1 MNDVLKSKENDC
13 RSCYKCIRAC
23 PSKSISFK
31 DGQASIIES
40 ECVLCGT
47 CFNVCP
53 QRCKIIR
60 DDTKYAKSLLTSKKA
75 IASVAPSFI
84 ASFKGVCFAS
94 LKNALLELGFAD
106 AEETAIGATLVK
118 NAYEEILKKGQD
130 VVIST
135 CCHSVN
141 LLIEKHYPE
150 CLPFLAKTLSP
161 MQAHAL
167 SLKQRHPD
175 CKVIFLGPCIS
186 KKDEVDHYPGS
197 VDCALTFLELDALFK
212 EAGISPLAEEG
223 EKQEKSACRIFPS
236 EGGVLRTMKKEEGID
251 YISLSGME
259 NCMMALE
266 DLRKG
271 KIHHA
276 FIEMSSCPGSCLNG
290 PAHIKTVS
298 NPLESLIA
306 LRHSAGKADFEVAPL
321 SCSISKE
328 FADLSLQEAKPSEE
342 EIEEVLRK
350 IGKVSKKD
358 ELNCSSCGYS
368 SCREKAIAVIE
379 GKASLEMCLPFLME
393 KATSFGSD
401 IVEYSP
407 NGILVLNEEGTIQL
421 SNPAMASIL
430 GVGAPSAL
438 LGENIASFLDS
449 EPFFLSLSGVN
460 TRLKKMELSNGKIGE
475 VSIHYD
481 EKYHIIIG
489 SIRDVTDHELR
500 KARHLKDA
508 EETARVTSLVIDKNM
523 EAVQQ
528 IAQLLGESAAATKIA
543 LTRLSDTLQDRK
555 GKSDDET
562 KR

>member
-31 DGQASIIES
+31 DGQASIIER

-60 DDTKYAKSLLTSKKA
+60 DDTALAKSLLSSKKA
-75 IASVAPSFI
+75 IASLAPSFLS
-84 ASFKGVCFAS
+84 SFPGVGFPS
-94 LKNALLELGFAD
+94 LREALLKLGFVE
-106 AEETAIGATLVK
+106 AEETALGATLVK
-118 NAYEEILKKGQD
+118 NEYEEILRKGQD

-135 CCHSVN
+135 CCHSIN

-150 CLPFLAKTLSP
+150 CLPYLAKAVSP
-161 MQAHAL
+161 MQAHGM
-167 SLKQRHPD
+167 SIKERYPGS
-175 CKVIFLGPCIS
+175 KVIFLGPCIS
-186 KKDEVDHYPGS
+186 KKDEIDHYPGS
-197 VDCALTFLELDALFK
+197 VDCVLTFLELQSLFK
-212 EAGISPLAEEG
+212 EAGIDPEAKEG
-223 EKQEKSACRIFPS
+223 AKEEKSACRLFPS
-236 EGGVLRTMKKEEGID
+236 EGGILKTMKQEAGVD
-251 YISLSGME
+251 YISVSGME

-290 PAHIKTVS
+290 PAHIKHQES
-298 NPLESLIA
+298 PLESLIK
-306 LRHSAGKADFEVAPL
+306 LRHSAGGEDFEVSPVSSSL
-321 SCSISKE
+321 GKE
-328 FADLSLQEAKPSEE
+328 FADLSCQEEEPSEE
-342 EIEEVLRK
+342 AIQEVLRK
-350 IGKVSKKD
+350 IGKSSKKD

-368 SCREKAIAVIE
+368 TCREKAIAVLR

-407 NGILVLNEEGTIQL
+407 NGILVLNEEGNIQL
-421 SNPAMASIL
+421 GNPAMASMV

-438 LGENIASFLDS
+438 LGRNIASFLDP

-460 TRLKKMELSNGKIGE
+460 TRLKKMSLSNGKIGE

-500 KARHLKDA
+500 KARHIKDA

-555 GKSDDET
+555 GNSGNESK
-562 KR
+562 

>member
-1 MNDVLKSKENDC
+1 MNDALKSKENDC

-53 QRCKIIR
+53 QHCKIIR
-60 DDTKYAKSLLTSKKA
+60 DDTSYAKSLLSSGKA
-75 IASVAPSFI
+75 VASVAPSFLS
-84 ASFKGVCFAS
+84 SFPGVSFAS
-94 LKNALLELGFAD
+94 LKEALLKLGFLD
-106 AEETAIGATLVK
+106 AEETALGATLVK
-118 NAYEEILKKGQD
+118 NEYEKILKEGQD

-150 CLPFLAKTLSP
+150 CLSYLAKTISP

-167 SLKQRHPD
+167 SLKERHPD

-186 KKDEVDHYPGS
+186 KKDEIDRYPGY
-197 VDCALTFLELDALFK
+197 VDCVLTFLELDTLFK
-212 EAGISPLAEEG
+212 EAGLAPEIKEAKK
-223 EKQEKSACRIFPS
+223 EEKSACRLFPS
-236 EGGVLRTMKKEEGID
+236 EGGILKTMRQEAGID

-276 FIEMSSCPGSCLNG
+276 FLEMSSCPGSCLNG
-290 PAHIKTVS
+290 PAHIKQKE
-298 NPLESLIA
+298 NPLESLIE
-306 LRHSAGKADFEVAPL
+306 LRHSAGKKDFDVSSL
-321 SCSISKE
+321 SCSLGKE
-328 FADLSLQEAKPSEE
+328 FRDLSLKEKEPSEE
-342 EIEEVLRK
+342 EIEGVLRK

-368 SCREKAIAVIE
+368 TCREKAIAVLR

-407 NGILVLNEEGTIQL
+407 NGILVLNEEGNVQL
-421 SNPAMASIL
+421 SNPAMAAML
-430 GVGAPSAL
+430 GVGSPSAL
-438 LGENIASFLDS
+438 LGENIASFLDP

-460 TRLKKMELSNGKIGE
+460 TRLKKMSLSNGKIGE

-481 EKYHIIIG
+481 EKYHIILG

-523 EAVQQ
+523 ETVQQ

-543 LTRLSDTLQDRK
+543 LTRLSETLQDRK
-555 GKSDDET
+555 GNSGNEPK
-562 KR
+562 

>member
-1 MNDVLKSKENDC
+1 MNDALVSKENDC

-31 DGQASIIES
+31 LGQAKIEPRD
-40 ECVLCGT
+40 CVLCGT

-60 DDTKYAKSLLTSKKA
+60 DDTSFAKKLLAEGKA
-75 IASVAPSFI
+75 IASLAPSFI
-84 ASFKGVCFAS
+84 ASFPGVSFAS
-94 LKNALLELGFAD
+94 MREALVKLGFLD
-106 AEETAIGATLVK
+106 AEETALGATLVK
-118 NAYEEILKKGQD
+118 NEYERLLSSGQD
-130 VVIST
+130 VAIST

-150 CLPFLAKTLSP
+150 CLAYLAKTISP
-161 MQAHAL
+161 MQAHGY
-167 SLKQRHPD
+167 SLKERFPD
-175 CKVIFLGPCIS
+175 CKVIFLGPCIA

-197 VDCALTFLELDALFK
+197 IDCALTFLELDSLFK
-212 EAGISPLAEEG
+212 EAGITPEAKEGAPL
-223 EKQEKSACRIFPS
+223 EKSACRLFPS
-236 EGGVLRTMKKEEGID
+236 EGGVLKTMKRQEGID
-251 YISLSGME
+251 YISISGVE
-259 NCMMALE
+259 NCMRALE
-266 DLRKG
+266 DLKKG

-276 FIEMSSCPGSCLNG
+276 FIEMSSCQGSCLNG
-290 PAHIKTVS
+290 PAHVRKGA

-306 LRHSAGKADFEVAPL
+306 LRRSAGKKDFEVAPL
-321 SCSISKE
+321 SSSLDKD
-328 FADLSLQEAKPSEE
+328 FSDLSVKEANPGEA
-342 EIEEVLRK
+342 EIEEVLKK

-358 ELNCSSCGYS
+358 ELNCSSCGYPT
-368 SCREKAIAVIE
+368 CRDKAIAVLR
-379 GKASLEMCLPFLME
+379 GKASLEMCLPYLME

-407 NGILVLNEEGTIQL
+407 NGIIILNEDGTIQL
-421 SNPAMASIL
+421 SNPSMAAM
-430 GVGAPSAL
+430 VGAGSPSAL
-438 LGENIASFLDS
+438 LGTNVSSYLDP
-449 EPFFLSLSGVN
+449 EPFFLSLSGIN
-460 TRLKKMELSNGKIGE
+460 TRLKKMRLSNGKIGE

-481 EKYHIIIG
+481 DKYHIIIG

-500 KARHLKDA
+500 KARHIKDA

-555 GKSDDET
+555 GNSGNEPK
-562 KR
+562 